1 MTLVKTAFL
10 DMDGTLMDTNYLHI
24 EVWAQAFEKVG
35 APPPKS
41 RIHHEVG
48 KGSYK
53 LIPEFVED
61 DHQKAERVRELHSE
75 YYAELASA
83 WAPLARRQ
91 RSHNLVGRQVLQDL
105 VGRRSCPPE
114 VGFHLHGDAQ
124 GYGSRQRKESLP
136 CLP

>member
-1 MTLVKTAFL
+1 MTLVETAFL
-10 DMDGTLMDTNYLHI
+10 EIDGTLIDTNYLHI
-24 EVWAQAFEKVG
+24 EVWAQASEKVG

-41 RIHHEVG
+41 RFHHEVG
-48 KGSYK
+48 KGSDK

-61 DHQKAERVRELHSE
+61 DRKAERVSELHSE
-75 YYAELASA
+75 YYAELARA

-91 RSHNLVGRQVLQDL
+91 GSHSLVGRQGLQGL
-105 VGRRSCPPE
+105 VGYQCWPPE

-124 GYGSRQRKESLP
+124 CYGSRQRKESLP

>member
-1 MTLVKTAFL
+1 MTLVETAFL
-10 DMDGTLMDTNYLHI
+10 DIDGTLIDTNYLHI
-24 EVWAQAFEKVG
+24 ELWAQASEKVG

-41 RIHHEVG
+41 RFHHEVG
-48 KGSYK
+48 KGSDK

-61 DHQKAERVRELHSE
+61 DRK
-75 YYAELASA
+75 AELARA

-91 RSHNLVGRQVLQDL
+91 GSHSLVGRQELQGL
-105 VGRRSCPPE
+105 VGYQCWPPE

-124 GYGSRQRKESLP
+124 CYGSRQRKESLP